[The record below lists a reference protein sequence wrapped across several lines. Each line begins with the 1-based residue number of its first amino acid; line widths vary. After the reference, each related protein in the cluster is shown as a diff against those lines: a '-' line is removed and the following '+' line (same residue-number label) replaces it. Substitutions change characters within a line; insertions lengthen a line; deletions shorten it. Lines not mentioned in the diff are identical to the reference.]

1 MTKLDLNR
9 TLWISGLLTG
19 SLILVY
25 LYTSQEQL
33 KPQQK
38 KMRAVIDELEKTAN
52 EFCSKMLK
60 AYQDQL
66 ETTRNTSHDGIKKT
80 VTVKEATESA
90 KD

>member
-19 SLILVY
+19 SLLIAY
-25 LYTSQEQL
+25 LCISREEL

-38 KMRAVIDELEKTAN
+38 KMRRVIDELEKTAS
-52 EFCSKMLK
+52 EFGSKVLK

-66 ETTRNTSHDGIKKT
+66 ETTRNASHDGIKKA
-80 VTVKEATESA
+80 VTVKEATESV

>member
-19 SLILVY
+19 SLLIAY
-25 LYTSQEQL
+25 LCISREEL

-38 KMRAVIDELEKTAN
+38 KMRRVIDELEKTAS
-52 EFCSKMLK
+52 EFGSKVLK

-66 ETTRNTSHDGIKKT
+66 TTRNASHDGNKKT
-80 VTVKEATESA
+80 VTVNEATESA

>member
-19 SLILVY
+19 SLLIAY
-25 LYTSQEQL
+25 LCISREEL

-38 KMRAVIDELEKTAN
+38 KMRRVIDELEKTAS
-52 EFCSKMLK
+52 EFGSKVLK

-66 ETTRNTSHDGIKKT
+66 TTRNASHDGNKKT
-80 VTVKEATESA
+80 VTVKEATESV

>member
-1 MTKLDLNR
+1 MTKSDLNR

-19 SLILVY
+19 SLILIY
-25 LYTSQEQL
+25 SCTSREQL

-52 EFCSKMLK
+52 EFFSKMLK

-66 ETTRNTSHDGIKKT
+66 TTRNASHDGNKKT
-80 VTVKEATESA
+80 GTVNEATESA